1 MSKNKNNQETQKQGA
16 MPEEEKKDMNSSNA
30 GEKVEKESGEASG
43 VKEEK
48 KTEKKEEK
56 TAVEASAVQELE
68 KENARLKAALAKEK
82 DDYVRLM
89 ADFENFRRHSAEA
102 KLELVTTAAADTIKG
117 LLQFL
122 LTDNISGT

>member
-1 MSKNKNNQETQKQGA
+1 

-43 VKEEK
+43 LKEEK
-48 KTEKKEEK
+48 NTEKKEEK

-89 ADFENFRRHSAEA
+89 ADFENFRRHHQGPA
-102 KLELVTTAAADTIKG
+102 
-117 LLQFL
+117 
-122 LTDNISGT
+122 SGT

>member
-1 MSKNKNNQETQKQGA
+1 

-56 TAVEASAVQELE
+56 
-68 KENARLKAALAKEK
+68 K
-82 DDYVRLM
+82 
-89 ADFENFRRHSAEA
+89 
-102 KLELVTTAAADTIKG
+102 
-117 LLQFL
+117 
-122 LTDNISGT
+122 

>member
-48 KTEKKEEK
+48 KEEKKEDK

-117 LLQFL
+117 LLPVL
-122 LTDNISGT
+122 DDC